1 MIPAASA
8 DPVPTRAAADK
19 SAGETCIFPASV
31 TDCVRAMVVDSRFWL
46 LFVVFQVFF
55 GLAVFA
61 ITREYY
67 SREPESV
74 PAHPWSTQQ
83 SAATWSQGFTESDIA
98 RLTSPAGDAAALTDP
113 IEIYRQANDH
123 FVNKQ
128 YPAAAQL
135 YERLIEFSPNDA
147 EIYNNLG
154 LTLHYLGRSDE
165 ALRWLNE
172 GVAVD
177 AQHQRIWLTLGF
189 VNAQLGF
196 NEEARVAL
204 TKAVEVGDNESIR
217 ESATKM
223 LEALP

>member
-1 MIPAASA
+1 
-8 DPVPTRAAADK
+8 
-19 SAGETCIFPASV
+19 
-31 TDCVRAMVVDSRFWL
+31 MVVDSRFWV

-67 SREPESV
+67 SQEPEAV
-74 PAHPWSTQQ
+74 PAHPWNVEQ
-83 SAATWSQGFTESDIA
+83 SASTWPQGFTESEIA
-98 RLTSPAGDAAALTDP
+98 RLTSPAGDVAAMTDP
-113 IEIYRQANDH
+113 VEIYRQANDF
-123 FVNKQ
+123 FVSKQ
-128 YPAAAQL
+128 YQQAAQL

-172 GVAVD
+172 GIAVD
-177 AQHQRIWLTLGF
+177 AQHQRIWLTLGY

-196 NEEARVAL
+196 TEQAKKAL
-204 TKAVEVGDNESIR
+204 TKAIEVGENESIR
-217 ESATKM
+217 QSATKM

>member
-1 MIPAASA
+1 MIPDASA
-8 DPVPTRAAADK
+8 HPVPAWATTEK
-19 SAGETCIFPASV
+19 SAGETCIFAASV

-46 LFVVFQVFF
+46 LLVVFQVFF

-67 SREPESV
+67 SREPERIS
-74 PAHPWSTQQ
+74 AHPWAVEQ
-83 SAATWSQGFTESDIA
+83 SASTWAQGFTESDIA
-98 RLTSPAGDAAALTDP
+98 RLTSPAGDAADLTDP
-113 IEIYRQANDH
+113 IEIYRQANDY

-154 LTLHYLGRSDE
+154 LTLHYLGRSEE

-172 GVAVD
+172 GVAAD

-196 NEEARVAL
+196 NEDARKAL
-204 TKAVEVGDNESIR
+204 TKAIEIGDNESIR